1 MRYRILADGIL
12 SLGPLIAT
20 GQRWNRT
27 SEDILNMTALNGR
40 KNVRPTLL

>member
-12 SLGPLIAT
+12 SLGPLIAE

-27 SEDILNMTALNGR
+27 SDAILNMTALNRR
-40 KNVRPTLL
+40 KNGRPALL